1 MSSSFLKI
9 NRKRNKKVEGKSAAD
24 KPSKEVKA
32 ESSNNSKF
40 NNRKRKAKNF
50 AMTTPAIHDVPVNQQ
65 YPPKQTKK
73 SFVGEY
79 PICTTCGYHHA
90 SNRRCRVCTNSR
102 MYGHIANYCR
112 NGPIVQQG
120 QPAPQL
126 NQPPVAPAPAL
137 TNGRG
142 CYECGDPNHFRNK
155 CPKLGGGT
163 SKGLQANEL
172 SNLLFNL
179 RNQAP
184 KSRPSRLQNCRSKST
199 QMQTIAV
206 LLCYTDEAGLC
217 WSYDE
222 NVHAANKFAG
232 KHRRVLLSAS
242 NSQIS
247 NGCPDVGTPYPSTV
261 MPYTVT
267 GVIVFVLQQNDH
279 LMFEIKGDDIFV
291 EHTLSLAEAL
301 CNLDFI
307 ALMVIQAMLGSW
319 NKSAGA
325 SKHME

>member
-1 MSSSFLKI
+1 MASYGKTLHGEDGWSPVTNLSDP
-9 NRKRNKKVEGKSAAD
+9 KVVSVG
-24 KPSKEVKA
+24 
-32 ESSNNSKF
+32 
-40 NNRKRKAKNF
+40 NF
-50 AMTTPAIHDVPVNQQ
+50 AVTTHNL
-65 YPPKQTKK
+65 QTQSSLSFGSVVDGETK
-73 SFVGEY
+73 S
-79 PICTTCGYHHA
+79 
-90 SNRRCRVCTNSR
+90 
-102 MYGHIANYCR
+102 
-112 NGPIVQQG
+112 
-120 QPAPQL
+120 
-126 NQPPVAPAPAL
+126 
-137 TNGRG
+137 
-142 CYECGDPNHFRNK
+142 D
-155 CPKLGGGT
+155 GGT
-163 SKGLQANEL
+163 NYKLTVAAKDVGDVT
-172 SNLLFNL
+172 L
-179 RNQAP
+179 RNYVTLVID
-184 KSRPSRLQNCRSKST
+184 RPYQNSLVLVSFEGP
-199 QMQTIAV
+199 AV

-232 KHRRVLLSAS
+232 KHHRVLLSAS